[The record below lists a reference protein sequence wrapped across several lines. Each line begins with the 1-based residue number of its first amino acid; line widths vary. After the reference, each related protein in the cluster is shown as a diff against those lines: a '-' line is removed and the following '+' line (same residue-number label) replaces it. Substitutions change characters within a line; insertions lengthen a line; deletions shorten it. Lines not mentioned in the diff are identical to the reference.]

1 MAMSNDTDIL
11 EYVPDLHDYGIQDFS
26 ADHARTRNDILRR
39 LRIEWYPRLQPYKYD
54 IRYINTTPE
63 MDPTLLTE
71 SQFTRSAVYHVLAYY
86 ILPKLAKFDP
96 EGDRFENMMKHYK
109 SRFEEEF
116 NLVLKDGVEYDL
128 NNDNTVDAT
137 EKAARDFM
145 RLVR

>member
-1 MAMSNDTDIL
+1 MSFANDNDII
-11 EYVPDLHDYGIQDFS
+11 EYMPDLYDYGIQDFS
-26 ADHARTRNDILRR
+26 ADHAKTQDDILRR
-39 LRIEWYPRLQPYKYD
+39 LRIEWWPRLQPWKYD
-54 IRYINTTPE
+54 IRYVNNAPE
-63 MDPTLLTE
+63 MDSTLLTD
-71 SQFTRSAVYHVLAYY
+71 SQWTRSAVFHVLAYY

-128 NNDNTVDAT
+128 NYDNTVSIS
-137 EKAARDFM
+137 EKASTEFM